1 MNFLNIAKK
10 DIKLMLKDPG
20 ALVVLF
26 LLPMMLITIMSFA
39 LKPVYGD
46 QSDAVKILVA
56 DLDKSE
62 DSKRYIEGID
72 EVEGMDVD
80 ELDKESE
87 IEKSVQ
93 DGENPMGIIIPKG
106 FQDSLEKGEKI
117 DVKVISDMAQLETV
131 SVLQKAIEGVAQS
144 LSVNYEI
151 SSMVDEQVASINQT
165 METQVNDITKAYEE
179 RIASLTAQLPQGA
192 GQPANQEAVPAN
204 GDAVNTDELKSSLT
218 SQAQSSMKEPMIG
231 FVTASAKGEKEP
243 PTPDA
248 FQQNVPG
255 FTVMYAF
262 FIVMYAGRSFL
273 NEKSSGTFT
282 RILNAPVNRWT
293 LFFGK
298 MLPNFIVGIAQ
309 VAVLFA
315 FGYFVFDMSLGSSP
329 LGLAAISIAL
339 VWASSCLGMLIAALF
354 KTEAQVNGWS
364 VLIVLTLAALGG
376 TMVPLFIMPD
386 FMKQLALITPHAWAL
401 NGFQD
406 ILVRGGGLEDV
417 ISNIGVLFAFGL
429 AFLLVSVW
437 KLKFD

>member
-1 MNFLNIAKK
+1 
-10 DIKLMLKDPG
+10 
-20 ALVVLF
+20 
-26 LLPMMLITIMSFA
+26 
-39 LKPVYGD
+39 
-46 QSDAVKILVA
+46 
-56 DLDKSE
+56 
-62 DSKRYIEGID
+62 
-72 EVEGMDVD
+72 
-80 ELDKESE
+80 
-87 IEKSVQ
+87 
-93 DGENPMGIIIPKG
+93 
-106 FQDSLEKGEKI
+106 
-117 DVKVISDMAQLETV
+117 MAQLETV

-151 SSMVDEQVASINQT
+151 SSMVDEQVASINET

-179 RIASLTAQLPQGA
+179 RIASLSAQLPQGVQ
-192 GQPANQEAVPAN
+192 QPADQEAVPAN
-204 GDAVNTDELKSSLT
+204 GDAINTDELKSSLT

-231 FVTASAKGEKEP
+231 FVTTTAKGEEEP

-315 FGYFVFDMSLGSSP
+315 FGYFVFDMSLGTSP
-329 LGLAAISIAL
+329 FGLAAISIAL
-339 VWASSCLGMLIAALF
+339 VWASSCLGMLVAALF

-364 VLIVLTLAALGG
+364 VLIVLTLASLGG
-376 TMVPLFIMPD
+376 TMVPLFIMPE

-406 ILVRGGGLEDV
+406 ILVRGGGLQDV
-417 ISNIGVLFAFGL
+417 LSNIAVLFAFGL
-429 AFLLVSVW
+429 AFLLISVW

>member
-1 MNFLNIAKK
+1 MNFLKIAKK

-46 QSDAVKILVA
+46 QSDAVKVLVV
-56 DLDKSE
+56 DLDKSN
-62 DSKRYIEGID
+62 DSKNYIQAINEVEGID
-72 EVEGMDVD
+72 VDGM
-80 ELDKESE
+80 EKENLLE
-87 IEKSVQ
+87 EAVQ
-93 DGENPMGIIIPKG
+93 DGENPMGIVIPKG
-106 FQDSLEKGEKI
+106 FQDSLEKGAKI

-151 SSMVDEQVASINQT
+151 SSMVDEQVASINKT
-165 METQVNDITKAYEE
+165 METQVKDITKAYEE
-179 RIASLTAQLPQGA
+179 RIASLSAQLPQGA
-192 GQPANQEAVPAN
+192 RQANQEAVPAD
-204 GDAVNTDELKSSLT
+204 GDGIDTDELKSSLT
-218 SQAQSSMKEPMIG
+218 SQAQSSMQEPMIG
-231 FVTASAKGEKEP
+231 FVTTTAKGEEDP

-298 MLPNFIVGIAQ
+298 MLPNFIIGIAQ

-329 LGLAAISIAL
+329 FGLAAISIAL
-339 VWASSCLGMLIAALF
+339 VWASSCLGMLVAALF

-386 FMKQLALITPHAWAL
+386 FMKQMALITPHAWAL

-406 ILVRGGGLEDV
+406 ILVRGGGLQDV
-417 ISNIGVLFAFGL
+417 LSNIAVLFTFGL
-429 AFLLVSVW
+429 VFLLISVW